1 MRVCGLRSAADS
13 PDSQV
18 TFRLLSNSAHVLF
31 LILSLVFAL
40 LPSAPAD
47 GPPPT
52 PVLVELFTSE
62 GCSSCPP
69 ADSLLR
75 ELEARQPVPGVEV
88 IPLGFHV
95 DYWDDLGWKD
105 RFSSPDYTR
114 RQQEYRARFGLDSV
128 YTPQM
133 VVDGRV
139 QFVGNDSAAAFDAIR
154 RAARDPKP
162 AIGLRRTSDGKL
174 QIDVGRSPRRAD
186 VLLVITEG
194 NLSTS
199 VGAGENRGRSLRH
212 TGVVRSLTRI
222 GSTNDGRFQASVP
235 LPSPSAG
242 QELRAVVFL
251 QRGIAGEVMAAAS
264 MPLR

>member
-1 MRVCGLRSAADS
+1 MRVCGLRLGADL
-13 PDSQV
+13 PDSHG
-18 TFRLLSNSAHVLF
+18 TFRWSANSAHVLF

-47 GPPPT
+47 APPPT

-105 RFSSPDYTR
+105 RFSSRDYTR
-114 RQQEYRARFGLDSV
+114 RQQEYRVRFGLDSV

-186 VLLVITEG
+186 VLLVITED

-199 VGAGENRGRSLRH
+199 VGAGENRGRNLRH

-235 LPSPSAG
+235 IPSPSAG

-251 QRGIAGEVMAAAS
+251 QRGTAGEVMAAAS
-264 MPLR
+264 MPLQ